1 MTIKE
6 VLFYVN
12 REANGVLIRL
22 KSKFNP
28 SNIAIKTQ
36 NRLEEA
42 KKKKNN
48 NTTLTW
54 IPWIHKSR

>member
-6 VLFYVN
+6 ILFYVN

-42 KKKKNN
+42 KKKKEQ
-48 NTTLTW
+48 
-54 IPWIHKSR
+54 